1 MVLEDYKELV
11 ASCASIC
18 TMAQMLAGTLICKD
32 IYQKGSSKGFD
43 PMPFLGGIGMC
54 ILMLQYA
61 WIVRDPAMINVNV
74 FGLLTN
80 TAYMAVYYYYSPHT
94 KDTLALIGKIAVVV
108 AAFLVYAQVE
118 DPEKLEFRFGSIV
131 TGLFF
136 LLIASP
142 LLHIREIIK
151 TKNTDILPFPLIFMG
166 TIVISLWLL
175 YGIIIN
181 NVFIIFQNSVGFVL
195 SVAQLSLFV
204 IYPSKS
210 KGKAS
215 SQGKKD

>member
-1 MVLEDYKELV
+1 MNLSHRINL
-11 ASCASIC
+11 
-18 TMAQMLAGTLICKD
+18 CKD
-32 IYQKGSSKGFD
+32 IYKKDSSRGFD

-80 TAYMAVYYYYSPHT
+80 TAYMAVYYYYSPHR
-94 KDTLALIGKIAVVV
+94 KDTLALMGKAAAFV
-108 AAFLVYAQVE
+108 AAFLVYAQME
-118 DPEKLEFRFGSIV
+118 DSEKLEFRFGVIV

-142 LLHIREIIK
+142 LLHIKEIIK

-210 KGKAS
+210 KGKTS
-215 SQGKKD
+215 SQEKKD

>member
-1 MVLEDYKELV
+1 MGLEDYKELV

-18 TMAQMLAGTLICKD
+18 TMAQMSAGTLICKD

-94 KDTLALIGKIAVVV
+94 KDTRALIGKVAAFV
-108 AAFLVYAQVE
+108 AAFLAYAQVE
-118 DPEKLEFRFGSIV
+118 DPEKLEFRFGLIV

-142 LLHIREIIK
+142 LLHIREIIR

-210 KGKAS
+210 KDKAS
-215 SQGKKD
+215 SQEKKD